1 MIRVSCRCHWSLGNG
16 REGAPQNDTI
26 AGGRRKAP
34 PHTTGYRALGRA
46 PRSLD
51 LPKPAVLEESNGPGA
66 VQKLTPRATWRTME
80 GLLVTLAEQL

>member
-26 AGGRRKAP
+26 AGGNGTPIHDRLQGTRQ
-34 PHTTGYRALGRA
+34 A

-51 LPKPAVLEESNGPGA
+51 LPKPAVPEGSSGPSA
-66 VQKLTPRATWRTME
+66 VQKLTPRATWLTVE